1 MTIKQQQK
9 FGIEISKPL
18 LQKRPYCE
26 DAVFRP
32 WPVASDR
39 CACRE
44 TLKQA
49 VSGSPRLATVRVLWP
64 DLRAFQWMLTISHHL
79 HHPVRA
85 PESFA
90 TRHSAPAPLQPACW
104 AAWGGVRSCSLHV
117 NNRDLKTNRVG
128 GHKQCVMSLVLPGR
142 EAHHYADK
150 HCAALSNRLRGL
162 ADTWHFV
169 NSDTPEHA
177 QTSRHV
183 MKGYAKHCLN
193 CSFCA
198 NCSQEYCCQQIS
210 AKIHIRKRIK
220 CWDSQILASVFRGAS
235 R

>member
-1 MTIKQQQK
+1 MI
-9 FGIEISKPL
+9 
-18 LQKRPYCE
+18 CA
-26 DAVFRP
+26 DAV
-32 WPVASDR
+32 WD
-39 CACRE
+39 
-44 TLKQA
+44 
-49 VSGSPRLATVRVLWP
+49 
-64 DLRAFQWMLTISHHL
+64 
-79 HHPVRA
+79 
-85 PESFA
+85 
-90 TRHSAPAPLQPACW
+90 
-104 AAWGGVRSCSLHV
+104 GVRSCSLHV

-198 NCSQEYCCQQIS
+198 NCSQGCCCQQIS
-210 AKIHIRKRIK
+210 AQYTFASESNAGTAKYWPL
-220 CWDSQILASVFRGAS
+220 CSEVLAAS
-235 R
+235 WRSSLC